1 MKLRVVIL
9 AAGKGTRMRSDLP
22 KVLHKVANKP
32 MVEHVIDT
40 ARSLKPDAINLI
52 YGHGG
57 DQLQQAIAGD
67 DLTWVEQREQLGT
80 GHAVQQVIPHLKSN
94 EKVIILYGD
103 VPLLTEST
111 LIKLVTASA
120 NTSLGLLTMT
130 LAEPTGYGRI
140 VRNERRSVTGIVE
153 QKDANAQQLAID
165 EVNTGI
171 MIADS
176 DKLKGWLEQLS
187 NDNAQKE
194 YYLTDIVEM
203 AAQEGVNI
211 ATAQPDNAQEVEGA
225 NNRQQ
230 LASLER
236 ALQQRQA
243 EELMTQGVTL
253 IDPARFDCRG
263 KLSAG
268 SDVTIDINAV
278 FEGNVVLGDRVVIE
292 PNCVIRNSV
301 IGDDTVIRANSHI
314 EDAKVA
320 KGCKVGPFARLRPGA
335 ELADEAQVGN
345 FVEMKKSRLG
355 KGSKASHLTYLG
367 DTQVGE
373 YANIGAG
380 TITCN
385 YDGVNKA
392 LTEIGDGAFVGSNSS
407 LVAPVSI
414 GKNATVGAGSVI
426 TRAVADDELAV
437 ARGKQRNISGWQRP
451 QSKKRKL
458 TYVRYCRRD
467 V

>member
-320 KGCKVGPFARLRPGA
+320 KGCKVGPFARSRPGA

-392 LTEIGDGAFVGSNSS
+392 LTEIGDGAFIGSNSS

-451 QSKKRKL
+451 QSKKGS
-458 TYVRYCRRD
+458 
-467 V
+467 

>member
-57 DQLQQAIAGD
+57 DKLKQAIAGD

-80 GHAVQQVIPHLKSN
+80 GHAVQQVIPHLQSS

-120 NTSLGLLTMT
+120 NISLGLLTMT

-140 VRNERRSVTGIVE
+140 VRNERRSVTDIVE
-153 QKDANAQQLAID
+153 QKDANAQQLAIN

-176 DKLKGWLEQLS
+176 DKLKSWLENLS

-194 YYLTDIVEM
+194 YYLTDIVAM
-203 AAQEGVNI
+203 AADEGVNI

-230 LASLER
+230 LAALER

-263 KLSAG
+263 KLSVG

-278 FEGNVVLGDRVVIE
+278 FEGHVVLGDRVVIE

-335 ELADEAQVGN
+335 ELADQAQVGN

-367 DTQVGE
+367 DTQIGE
-373 YANIGAG
+373 NANIGAG

-392 LTEIGDGAFVGSNSS
+392 QTEIGDGSFIGSNSS

-414 GKNATVGAGSVI
+414 GNNATVGAGSVI
-426 TRAVADDELAV
+426 TRAVADEELSV

-451 QSKKRKL
+451 QSKKGS
-458 TYVRYCRRD
+458 
-467 V
+467 

>member
-9 AAGKGTRMRSDLP
+9 AAGKGTRMRSELP

-57 DQLQQAIAGD
+57 DQLKQAIAGD

-80 GHAVQQVIPHLKSN
+80 GHAVQQVIPHLKSS

-153 QKDANAQQLAID
+153 QKDANAQQLAIN

-176 DKLKGWLEQLS
+176 DKLKSWLEQLS

-194 YYLTDIVEM
+194 YYLTDIVAM
-203 AAQEGVNI
+203 AAREGVNI

-243 EELMTQGVTL
+243 EELMTQGATL

-301 IGDDTVIRANSHI
+301 IGDDTIIRANSHI

-392 LTEIGDGAFVGSNSS
+392 LTEIGDGAFIGSNSS

-426 TRAVADDELAV
+426 TRAVADEELAV

-451 QSKKRKL
+451 QSKKGS
-458 TYVRYCRRD
+458 
-467 V
+467 

>member
-1 MKLRVVIL
+1 MTMKLRVVIL

-40 ARSLKPDAINLI
+40 ARSLKPEAINLI

-57 DQLQQAIAGD
+57 EQLQNTIQGE

-80 GHAVQQVIPHLKSN
+80 GHAVQQVIPYLKDD
-94 EKVIILYGD
+94 EKVVILYGD

-111 LIKLVTASA
+111 LIKLLTA
-120 NTSLGLLTMT
+120 TQTTELGLLTMT
-130 LAEPTGYGRI
+130 LDDPNGYGRI
-140 VRNERRSVTGIVE
+140 VRNTDKQVTGIVE
-153 QKDANAQQLAID
+153 QKDANAEQLAIQ

-171 MIADS
+171 MIADGA
-176 DKLKGWLEQLS
+176 KLKAWLENLS

-194 YYLTDIVEM
+194 YYLTDIVAM
-203 AAQEGVNI
+203 AAEQGVTI
-211 ATAQPDNAQEVEGA
+211 ATAQPDATYEVEGA

-230 LASLER
+230 LAQLER
-236 ALQQRQA
+236 AFQRRQA
-243 EELMTQGVTL
+243 DELMTQGVTL

-263 KLSAG
+263 KLTVG
-268 SDVTIDINAV
+268 NDVTFDINVVIEGDVTI
-278 FEGNVVLGDRVVIE
+278 GNNVTVE
-292 PNCVIRNSV
+292 PNCVIKDAI
-301 IGDDTVIRANSHI
+301 IGDNTVIRANSHI
-314 EDAKVA
+314 EGATVA
-320 KGCKVGPFARLRPGA
+320 KNCKVGPFARLRPGA

-367 DTQVGE
+367 DAQVGE

-385 YDGVNKA
+385 YDGVNKF
-392 LTEIGDGAFVGSNSS
+392 LTEIGNGAFIGSNSS
-407 LVAPVSI
+407 LVAPVKI
-414 GKNATVGAGSVI
+414 GNNATVGAGSVV
-426 TRAVADDELAV
+426 TREVADEELAV

-451 QSKKRKL
+451 QKKGS
-458 TYVRYCRRD
+458 
-467 V
+467 

>member
-9 AAGKGTRMRSDLP
+9 AAGKGTRMRSELP

-57 DQLQQAIAGD
+57 DQLKQAIAGD

-80 GHAVQQVIPHLKSN
+80 GHAVQQVIPHLKSS

-153 QKDANAQQLAID
+153 QKDANAQQLAIN

-171 MIADS
+171 MIADG
-176 DKLKGWLEQLS
+176 DKLKRWLEQLS

-194 YYLTDIVEM
+194 YYLTDIVAM
-203 AAQEGVNI
+203 AAREGVNI

-301 IGDDTVIRANSHI
+301 IGDDTIIRANSHI

-392 LTEIGDGAFVGSNSS
+392 LTEIGDGAFIGSNSS
-407 LVAPVSI
+407 LVAPVAI

-426 TRAVADDELAV
+426 TRAVADEELAV

-451 QSKKRKL
+451 QSKKGS
-458 TYVRYCRRD
+458 
-467 V
+467 

>member
-9 AAGKGTRMRSDLP
+9 AAGKGTRMRSELP

-52 YGHGG
+52 FGHGG
-57 DQLQQAIAGD
+57 DQLKQAIAGD

-80 GHAVQQVIPHLKSN
+80 GHAVQQVIPHLKSS

-140 VRNERRSVTGIVE
+140 VRNERRSVTGIIE
-153 QKDANAQQLAID
+153 QKDANAQQLAIK

-176 DKLKGWLEQLS
+176 DKLKSWLENLS

-194 YYLTDIVEM
+194 YYLTDIVAM
-203 AAQEGVNI
+203 AAREGVNI

-301 IGDDTVIRANSHI
+301 IGDDTIIRANSHI

-392 LTEIGDGAFVGSNSS
+392 LTEIGDGAFIGSNSS

-451 QSKKRKL
+451 QSKKGS
-458 TYVRYCRRD
+458 
-467 V
+467 

>member
-40 ARSLKPDAINLI
+40 ARSLKPEAINLI

-57 DQLQQAIAGD
+57 EQLQNTIQGE

-80 GHAVQQVIPHLKSN
+80 GHAVQQVIPYLKDD
-94 EKVIILYGD
+94 EKVVILYGD

-111 LIKLVTASA
+111 LIKLLTA
-120 NTSLGLLTMT
+120 TQTTELGLLTMT
-130 LAEPTGYGRI
+130 LDDPNGYGRI
-140 VRNERRSVTGIVE
+140 VRNTDKQVTGIVE
-153 QKDANAQQLAID
+153 QKDANAEQLAIQ

-171 MIADS
+171 MIADGA
-176 DKLKGWLEQLS
+176 KLKAWLENLS

-194 YYLTDIVEM
+194 YYLTDIVAM
-203 AAQEGVNI
+203 AAEQGVTI
-211 ATAQPDNAQEVEGA
+211 ATAQPDATYEVEGA

-230 LASLER
+230 LAQLER
-236 ALQQRQA
+236 AFQRRQA
-243 EELMTQGVTL
+243 DELMTQGVTL

-263 KLSAG
+263 KLTVG
-268 SDVTIDINAV
+268 NDVTFDINVVIEGDVTI
-278 FEGNVVLGDRVVIE
+278 GNNVTVE
-292 PNCVIRNSV
+292 PNCVIKDAT
-301 IGDDTVIRANSHI
+301 IGDNTVIRANSHI
-314 EDAKVA
+314 EGAAVA
-320 KGCKVGPFARLRPGA
+320 QNCKVGPFARLRPGA

-367 DTQVGE
+367 DAQVGE

-385 YDGVNKA
+385 YDGVNKF
-392 LTEIGDGAFVGSNSS
+392 LTEIGNGAFIGSNSS
-407 LVAPVSI
+407 LVAPVKI
-414 GKNATVGAGSVI
+414 GNNATVGAGSVV
-426 TRAVADDELAV
+426 TREVADEELAV

-451 QSKKRKL
+451 QKKGS
-458 TYVRYCRRD
+458 
-467 V
+467 

>member
-9 AAGKGTRMRSDLP
+9 AAGKGTRMRSELP

-57 DQLQQAIAGD
+57 DQLKQAIAGD

-80 GHAVQQVIPHLKSN
+80 GHAVQQVIPHLKSS

-153 QKDANAQQLAID
+153 QKDANAQQLAIN

-176 DKLKGWLEQLS
+176 DKLKSWLEQLS

-194 YYLTDIVEM
+194 YYLTDIVAM
-203 AAQEGVNI
+203 AAREGVNI

-301 IGDDTVIRANSHI
+301 IGDDTIIRANSHI

-392 LTEIGDGAFVGSNSS
+392 LTEIGDGAFIGSNSS
-407 LVAPVSI
+407 LVAPVAI

-426 TRAVADDELAV
+426 TRAVADEELAV

-451 QSKKRKL
+451 QSKKGS
-458 TYVRYCRRD
+458 
-467 V
+467 

>member
-392 LTEIGDGAFVGSNSS
+392 LTEIDDGAFIGSNSS

-426 TRAVADDELAV
+426 TRTVADDELAV

-451 QSKKRKL
+451 QSKKGS
-458 TYVRYCRRD
+458 
-467 V
+467 

>member
-171 MIADS
+171 MIADG
-176 DKLKGWLEQLS
+176 DKLKAWLEQLS
-187 NDNAQKE
+187 NDNAQEE

-236 ALQQRQA
+236 ALQHRQA

-278 FEGNVVLGDRVVIE
+278 FEGDVVLGDRVVIE

-392 LTEIGDGAFVGSNSS
+392 LTEIGDGAFIGSNSS

-451 QSKKRKL
+451 QSKKGS
-458 TYVRYCRRD
+458 
-467 V
+467 

>member
-40 ARSLKPDAINLI
+40 ARSLKPEAINLI

-57 DQLQQAIAGD
+57 EQLQKTIQGE

-80 GHAVQQVIPHLKSN
+80 GHAVQQVIPYLKDD
-94 EKVIILYGD
+94 EKVVILYGD

-111 LIKLVTASA
+111 LIKLLTA
-120 NTSLGLLTMT
+120 TQTTELGLLTMT
-130 LAEPTGYGRI
+130 LDDPNGYGRI
-140 VRNERRSVTGIVE
+140 VRNTDKQVTGIVE
-153 QKDANAQQLAID
+153 QKDANAEQLAIQ

-171 MIADS
+171 MIADGA
-176 DKLKGWLEQLS
+176 KLKAWLENLS

-194 YYLTDIVEM
+194 YYLTDIVAM
-203 AAQEGVNI
+203 AAEQGVTI
-211 ATAQPDNAQEVEGA
+211 ATAQPDATYEVEGA

-230 LASLER
+230 LAQLER
-236 ALQQRQA
+236 AFQRRQA
-243 EELMTQGVTL
+243 DELMTQGVTL

-263 KLSAG
+263 KLTVG
-268 SDVTIDINAV
+268 NDVTFDINVVIEGDVTI
-278 FEGNVVLGDRVVIE
+278 GNNVTVE
-292 PNCVIRNSV
+292 PNCVIKDAI
-301 IGDDTVIRANSHI
+301 IGDNTVIRANSHI
-314 EDAKVA
+314 EGATVA
-320 KGCKVGPFARLRPGA
+320 NNCKVGPFARLRPGA

-367 DTQVGE
+367 DAQVGE

-385 YDGVNKA
+385 YDGVNKF
-392 LTEIGDGAFVGSNSS
+392 LTEIGDGAFIGSNSS
-407 LVAPVSI
+407 LVAPVKI
-414 GKNATVGAGSVI
+414 GNNATVGAGSVV
-426 TRAVADDELAV
+426 TREVADEELAV

-451 QSKKRKL
+451 QKKGS
-458 TYVRYCRRD
+458 
-467 V
+467 

>member
-9 AAGKGTRMRSDLP
+9 AAGKGTRMRSELP

-57 DQLQQAIAGD
+57 DQLKQAIAGD

-80 GHAVQQVIPHLKSN
+80 GHAVQQVIPHLKSS

-153 QKDANAQQLAID
+153 QKDANAQQLAIK

-176 DKLKGWLEQLS
+176 DKLKSWLENLS

-194 YYLTDIVEM
+194 YYLTDIVAM
-203 AAQEGVNI
+203 AAREGVNI

-392 LTEIGDGAFVGSNSS
+392 LTEIGDGAFIGSNSS
-407 LVAPVSI
+407 LVAPVAI

-451 QSKKRKL
+451 QSKKGS
-458 TYVRYCRRD
+458 
-467 V
+467 

>member
-40 ARSLKPDAINLI
+40 ARSLKPEAINLI

-57 DQLQQAIAGD
+57 EQLQKTIQGD

-80 GHAVQQVIPHLKSN
+80 GHAVQQVIPYLKDD
-94 EKVIILYGD
+94 EKVVILYGD

-111 LIKLVTASA
+111 LIKLLTA
-120 NTSLGLLTMT
+120 TQTTELGLLTMT
-130 LAEPTGYGRI
+130 LDDPNGYGRI
-140 VRNERRSVTGIVE
+140 VRNTDKQVTGIVE
-153 QKDANAQQLAID
+153 QKDANAEQLAIQ

-171 MIADS
+171 MIADGA
-176 DKLKGWLEQLS
+176 KLKAWLENLS

-194 YYLTDIVEM
+194 YYLTDIVAM
-203 AAQEGVNI
+203 AAEQGVTI
-211 ATAQPDNAQEVEGA
+211 ATAQPDATYEVEGA

-230 LASLER
+230 LAQLER
-236 ALQQRQA
+236 AFQRRQA
-243 EELMTQGVTL
+243 DELMTQGVTL

-263 KLSAG
+263 KLTVG
-268 SDVTIDINAV
+268 NDVTFDINVVIEGDVTI
-278 FEGNVVLGDRVVIE
+278 GNNVTVE
-292 PNCVIRNSV
+292 PNCVIKDAT
-301 IGDDTVIRANSHI
+301 IGDNTVIRANSHI
-314 EDAKVA
+314 EGAAVA
-320 KGCKVGPFARLRPGA
+320 KNCKVGPFARLRPGA
-335 ELADEAQVGN
+335 ELANEAQVGN

-367 DTQVGE
+367 DAQVGE

-385 YDGVNKA
+385 YDGVNKF
-392 LTEIGDGAFVGSNSS
+392 LTEIGDGAFIGSNSS
-407 LVAPVSI
+407 LVAPVKI
-414 GKNATVGAGSVI
+414 GNNATVGAGSVV
-426 TRAVADDELAV
+426 TREVADEELAV

-451 QSKKRKL
+451 QKKGS
-458 TYVRYCRRD
+458 
-467 V
+467 

>member
-40 ARSLKPDAINLI
+40 ARSLKPEAVNLI

-57 DQLQQAIAGD
+57 EQLQNTIQGD

-80 GHAVQQVIPHLKSN
+80 GHAVQQVIPYLKDD
-94 EKVIILYGD
+94 EKVVILYGD

-111 LIKLVTASA
+111 LIKLLTA
-120 NTSLGLLTMT
+120 TQTTELGLLTMT
-130 LAEPTGYGRI
+130 LDDPNGYGRI
-140 VRNERRSVTGIVE
+140 VRNTDKQVTGIVE
-153 QKDANAQQLAID
+153 QKDANAEQLAIQ

-171 MIADS
+171 MIADGA
-176 DKLKGWLEQLS
+176 KLKAWLENLS

-194 YYLTDIVEM
+194 YYLTDIVAM
-203 AAQEGVNI
+203 AAEQGVTI
-211 ATAQPDNAQEVEGA
+211 ATAQPDATYEVEGA

-230 LASLER
+230 LAQLER
-236 ALQQRQA
+236 AFQRRQA
-243 EELMTQGVTL
+243 DELMTQGVTL

-263 KLSAG
+263 KLTVG
-268 SDVTIDINAV
+268 NDVTFDINVVIEGDVTI
-278 FEGNVVLGDRVVIE
+278 GNNVTVE
-292 PNCVIRNSV
+292 PNCVIKDAI
-301 IGDDTVIRANSHI
+301 IGDNTVIRANSHI
-314 EDAKVA
+314 EGATVA
-320 KGCKVGPFARLRPGA
+320 NNCKVGPFARLRPGA

-367 DTQVGE
+367 DAQVGE

-385 YDGVNKA
+385 YDGVNKF
-392 LTEIGDGAFVGSNSS
+392 LTEIGNGAFIGSNSS
-407 LVAPVSI
+407 LVAPVKI
-414 GKNATVGAGSVI
+414 GNNATVGAGSVV
-426 TRAVADDELAV
+426 TREVADEELAV

-451 QSKKRKL
+451 QKKGS
-458 TYVRYCRRD
+458 
-467 V
+467 

>member
-9 AAGKGTRMRSDLP
+9 AAGKGTRMRSELP

-57 DQLQQAIAGD
+57 DQLKQAIAGD

-80 GHAVQQVIPHLKSN
+80 GHAVQQVIPHLKSS

-130 LAEPTGYGRI
+130 LTEPTGYGRI

-153 QKDANAQQLAID
+153 QKDANAQQLAIK

-176 DKLKGWLEQLS
+176 DKLKSWLEQLS

-194 YYLTDIVEM
+194 YYLTDIVAM
-203 AAQEGVNI
+203 AAREGVNI

-392 LTEIGDGAFVGSNSS
+392 LTEIGDGAFIGSNSS
-407 LVAPVSI
+407 LVAPVAI

-426 TRAVADDELAV
+426 TRAVADEELAV

-451 QSKKRKL
+451 QSKKGS
-458 TYVRYCRRD
+458 
-467 V
+467 

>member
-57 DQLQQAIAGD
+57 DELQQAIAGD

-80 GHAVQQVIPHLKSN
+80 GHAVQQVIPYLQSS

-120 NTSLGLLTMT
+120 NTELGLLTMS

-153 QKDANAQQLAID
+153 QKDANAQQLAIN

-176 DKLKGWLEQLS
+176 DKLKAWLSNLS

-194 YYLTDIVEM
+194 YYLTDIVAM
-203 AAQEGVNI
+203 AADEGVNI

-263 KLSAG
+263 KLTAG

-278 FEGNVVLGDRVVIE
+278 FEGEVVLGNRVYIE
-292 PNCVIRNSV
+292 PNCIIKSSV

-320 KGCKVGPFARLRPGA
+320 RGCKVGPFARLRPGA

-367 DTQVGE
+367 DAQIGDN
-373 YANIGAG
+373 ANIGAG

-392 LTEIGDGAFVGSNSS
+392 LTEIGDGAFIGSNSS

-426 TRAVADDELAV
+426 TRTVADEELAV

-451 QSKKRKL
+451 QSKKGS
-458 TYVRYCRRD
+458 
-467 V
+467 

>member
-40 ARSLKPDAINLI
+40 ARSLKPEAINLI

-57 DQLQQAIAGD
+57 EQLQNTIQGE

-80 GHAVQQVIPHLKSN
+80 GHAVQQVIPYLKDD
-94 EKVIILYGD
+94 EKVVILYGD

-111 LIKLVTASA
+111 LIKLLTA
-120 NTSLGLLTMT
+120 TQTTELGLLTMT
-130 LAEPTGYGRI
+130 LDDPNGYGRI
-140 VRNERRSVTGIVE
+140 VRNTDKQVTGIVE
-153 QKDANAQQLAID
+153 QKDANAGQLAIQ

-171 MIADS
+171 MIADGA
-176 DKLKGWLEQLS
+176 KLKAWLENLS

-194 YYLTDIVEM
+194 YYLTDIVAM
-203 AAQEGVNI
+203 AAEQGVTI
-211 ATAQPDNAQEVEGA
+211 ATAQPDATYEVEGA

-230 LASLER
+230 LAQLER
-236 ALQQRQA
+236 AFQRRQA
-243 EELMTQGVTL
+243 DELMTQGVTL

-263 KLSAG
+263 KLTVG
-268 SDVTIDINAV
+268 NDVTFDINVVIEGDVTI
-278 FEGNVVLGDRVVIE
+278 GNNVTVE
-292 PNCVIRNSV
+292 PNCVIKDAT
-301 IGDDTVIRANSHI
+301 IGDNTVIRANSHI
-314 EDAKVA
+314 EGAAVA
-320 KGCKVGPFARLRPGA
+320 KNCKVGPFARLRPGA

-367 DTQVGE
+367 DAQVGE

-385 YDGVNKA
+385 YDGVNKF
-392 LTEIGDGAFVGSNSS
+392 LTEIGDGAFIGSNSS
-407 LVAPVSI
+407 LVAPVKI
-414 GKNATVGAGSVI
+414 GNNATVGAGSVV
-426 TRAVADDELAV
+426 TREVADEELAV

-451 QSKKRKL
+451 QKKGS
-458 TYVRYCRRD
+458 
-467 V
+467 

>member
-40 ARSLKPDAINLI
+40 ARSLKPEAINLI

-57 DQLQQAIAGD
+57 EQLQKTIQGE

-80 GHAVQQVIPHLKSN
+80 GHAVQQVIPYLKDD
-94 EKVIILYGD
+94 EKVVILYGD

-111 LIKLVTASA
+111 LIKLLTA
-120 NTSLGLLTMT
+120 TQTTELGLLTMT
-130 LAEPTGYGRI
+130 LDDPNGYGRI
-140 VRNERRSVTGIVE
+140 VRNTDKQVTGIVE
-153 QKDANAQQLAID
+153 QKDANAEQLAIQ

-171 MIADS
+171 MIADGA
-176 DKLKGWLEQLS
+176 KLKAWLENLS

-194 YYLTDIVEM
+194 YYLTDIVAM
-203 AAQEGVNI
+203 AAEQGVTI
-211 ATAQPDNAQEVEGA
+211 ATAQPDATYEVEGA

-230 LASLER
+230 LAQLER
-236 ALQQRQA
+236 AFQRRQA
-243 EELMTQGVTL
+243 DELMTQGVTL

-263 KLSAG
+263 KLTVG
-268 SDVTIDINAV
+268 NDVTFDINVVIEGDVTI
-278 FEGNVVLGDRVVIE
+278 GNNVTVE
-292 PNCVIRNSV
+292 PNCVIKDAT
-301 IGDDTVIRANSHI
+301 IGDNTVIRANSHI
-314 EDAKVA
+314 EGATVA
-320 KGCKVGPFARLRPGA
+320 KNCKVGPFARLRPGA

-367 DTQVGE
+367 DAQVGE

-385 YDGVNKA
+385 YDGVNKF
-392 LTEIGDGAFVGSNSS
+392 LTEIGDGAFIGSNSS
-407 LVAPVSI
+407 LVAPVKI
-414 GKNATVGAGSVI
+414 GNNATVGAGSVV
-426 TRAVADDELAV
+426 TREVADEELAV

-451 QSKKRKL
+451 QKKGS
-458 TYVRYCRRD
+458 
-467 V
+467 

>member
-40 ARSLKPDAINLI
+40 ARSLKPETINLI

-57 DQLQQAIAGD
+57 EQLQNTIQGE

-80 GHAVQQVIPHLKSN
+80 GHAVQQVIPYLKDD
-94 EKVIILYGD
+94 EKVVILYGD

-111 LIKLVTASA
+111 LIKLLTA
-120 NTSLGLLTMT
+120 TQTTELGLLTMT
-130 LAEPTGYGRI
+130 LDDPNGYGRI
-140 VRNERRSVTGIVE
+140 VRNTDKQVTGIVE
-153 QKDANAQQLAID
+153 QKDANAEQLAIQ

-171 MIADS
+171 MIADGA
-176 DKLKGWLEQLS
+176 KLKAWLENLS

-194 YYLTDIVEM
+194 YYLTDIVAM
-203 AAQEGVNI
+203 AAEQGVTI
-211 ATAQPDNAQEVEGA
+211 ATAQPDATYEVEGA

-230 LASLER
+230 LAQLER
-236 ALQQRQA
+236 AFQRRQA
-243 EELMTQGVTL
+243 DELMTQGVTL

-263 KLSAG
+263 KLTVG
-268 SDVTIDINAV
+268 NDVTFDINVVIEGDVTI
-278 FEGNVVLGDRVVIE
+278 GNNVTVE
-292 PNCVIRNSV
+292 PNCVIKDAT
-301 IGDDTVIRANSHI
+301 IGDNTVIRANSHI
-314 EDAKVA
+314 EGAAVA
-320 KGCKVGPFARLRPGA
+320 KNCKVGPFARLRPGA

-367 DTQVGE
+367 DAQVGE

-385 YDGVNKA
+385 YDGVNKF
-392 LTEIGDGAFVGSNSS
+392 LTEIGDGAFIGSNSS
-407 LVAPVSI
+407 LVAPVKI
-414 GKNATVGAGSVI
+414 GNNATVGAGSVV
-426 TRAVADDELAV
+426 TREVADEELAV

-451 QSKKRKL
+451 QKKGS
-458 TYVRYCRRD
+458 
-467 V
+467 

>member
-57 DQLQQAIAGD
+57 DQLKQAIAGD

-80 GHAVQQVIPHLKSN
+80 GHAVQQVIPHLKSS

-111 LIKLVTASA
+111 LIKLVTAST
-120 NTSLGLLTMT
+120 NTALGLLTMT

-153 QKDANAQQLAID
+153 QKDANAQQLAIN

-176 DKLKGWLEQLS
+176 DKLKNWLENLS
-187 NDNAQKE
+187 DDNAQKE
-194 YYLTDIVEM
+194 YYLTDIVAM
-203 AAQEGVNI
+203 AAREGVNI

-263 KLSAG
+263 KLTAG

-392 LTEIGDGAFVGSNSS
+392 LTEIGDGAFIGSNSS
-407 LVAPVSI
+407 LVAPVAI

-426 TRAVADDELAV
+426 TRAVADEELAV

-451 QSKKRKL
+451 QSKKGS
-458 TYVRYCRRD
+458 
-467 V
+467 